1 MKRIIHISN
10 LKGGVGKTVFAKALV
25 EYLRTKPELSVAAY
39 DADGGVG
46 GLLAALG
53 AKDDDGFP
61 SEDQDPLVGVGF
73 FDIRSQSE
81 RGMMLNCLDSGA
93 DIIVIDTAGG
103 SLSDLRKI
111 TDNGEGTDELTRCY
125 EQEGYRLTI
134 AHVISNL
141 LPATKSVGFY
151 LDAFGDRAD
160 HIVVLNCAFGKPKS
174 KSDFPFWY
182 GYTDADGYKFGG
194 SIRNSFLEHGGIEIE
209 LPSIPSS
216 TFAKVEGMDISYY
229 SAQMCISLQIAE
241 RMHIQR
247 FRSEFSRQCSS
258 ASKLLMPT

>member
-25 EYLRTKPELSVAAY
+25 EYLRAKPGLSVAAY

-53 AKDDDGFP
+53 TKDDDGFP
-61 SEDQDPLVGVGF
+61 SECQDPLVGVGF

-81 RGMMLNCLDSGA
+81 RGMMLNCLDTGA

-103 SLSDLRKI
+103 SLSDLRRV
-111 TDNGEGTDELTRCY
+111 TDDGEGTEELTRCY
-125 EQEGYRLTI
+125 EQESYRLTI
-134 AHVISNL
+134 AHVMSNL

-151 LDAFGDRAD
+151 LDAFGERAD
-160 HIVVLNCAFGKPKS
+160 HIAVLNCAFGRQKS
-174 KSDFPFWY
+174 KIDFPYWY
-182 GYTDADGYKFGG
+182 GNTDANGVKFGG
-194 SIRNSFLEHGGIEIE
+194 SIRNEFIELGGIEIE
-209 LPSIPSS
+209 LPSIPTS
-216 TFAKVEGMDISYY
+216 TFARVEGMDISY
-229 SAQMCISLQIAE
+229 SRAQECRSLQVVE
-241 RMHIQR
+241 RMHVQR
-247 FRSEFSRQCSS
+247 FRAEFARQCSS